1 MINPQRN
8 SLGDRNVEQA
18 IIAIKRG
25 SYLLKY
31 GSRGKPKF
39 CPFRL
44 STDETRLIWY
54 HGEEKNLQLSH
65 VSTIIP
71 GQRTA
76 TFQRYPRPDKE
87 YQSFSLI
94 YDGKHSLDLIC
105 KDKNEAEIWCI
116 ALRALISRD
125 NCEKWRSEKRSHSAS
140 PDSSTALTQQSSPS
154 ILSSSSSSNIVNEDQ
169 RKNQFVLHPY
179 ESPPQKRLERALS
192 DMLLYNDAA
201 PCSPQKDLNSNSIG
215 SRSLKNINYENGR
228 SSVDTFRVSFSSAVS
243 SSSQRSLGNFDTDIL
258 IWGER
263 TGDDLLGGGFHSGGK
278 LPSATRDAL
287 LPKTLESALVL
298 DAQIIACG
306 SRHAVLITK
315 LGETFSWGEGSF
327 GQLGHGVE
335 SDIYNPKLI
344 NTLSGLKITSAAC
357 GEYHTCAITVDGE
370 LYTWGDGTYNFCLL
384 GHGTGI
390 SHWTP
395 KKVRGPLED
404 KHVSMVSCGPW
415 HSAVVTSM
423 GQLFTFGDGTFGA
436 LGHGDH
442 CNTSIPREVET
453 LEGLRTLKVSCGY
466 WHTAAIV
473 EFSLENSDSGE
484 SSTGRLFTWGNGNE
498 GQLGHG
504 DEASR
509 LVPCCITM
517 LDGTNFCQVAC
528 GHSITVALTTSGQV
542 YTMGSSDYGQLGI
555 PESTGKLP
563 SCVHGKIKNS
573 FIEKIAC
580 GSFHVAVLSSQSEVY
595 TWGKGGNGQL
605 GHGENYDRST
615 PTRVEAL
622 KDRCIKSVVCGKN
635 FTAVTCLHKEVSIA
649 DYSIIC
655 SGCSRP
661 FNFRRKCHNCY
672 NCGLVFCNTCTS
684 KKSLKASLAPSM
696 HKPYRVCEDCFAKL
710 NKGLD
715 VALSTL
721 PPKAL
726 ASHKSFSEQKEK
738 ESVHTKPKSL
748 LSRLLS
754 FDSFRWPETW
764 HSKKN
769 QKQDSSFSRTPNG
782 SPQFD
787 RSCVSSPASM
797 RDYSDKT
804 PILIPG
810 TPNHSLSGSPV
821 SIKPNHS
828 HSFSVP
834 CNFSLVGSPQV
845 LSNARD
851 TSEDHTK
858 ELSILREQ
866 VETLTS
872 RSHFLEVELKTTLK
886 QLMEAHEVARVET
899 RKNIAAKEVIR
910 CLVTQL
916 KDLAARL
923 PHDTSSCR
931 NSDPFIDDTL
941 NTLCVSPW
949 WSKLSN

>member
-31 GSRGKPKF
+31 GCTGKPKF

-71 GQRTA
+71 GQHTA

-94 YDGKHSLDLIC
+94 YGKRSLDL
-105 KDKNEAEIWCI
+105 
-116 ALRALISRD
+116 
-125 NCEKWRSEKRSHSAS
+125 
-140 PDSSTALTQQSSPS
+140 
-154 ILSSSSSSNIVNEDQ
+154 DQ
-169 RKNQFVLHPY
+169 RKKQSVLHPY
-179 ESPPQKRLERALS
+179 ESPPHKRLVRALS
-192 DMLLYNDAA
+192 DMLVYNDAA
-201 PCSPQKDLNSNSIG
+201 PCSPQKDLKSNSIG
-215 SRSLKNINYENGR
+215 SRSLKNLNYENGH
-228 SSVDTFRVSFSSAVS
+228 SSVDTFRVSLSSAAS
-243 SSSQRSLGNFDTDIL
+243 SPSQRSLENFDTDIL

-263 TGDDLLGGGFHSGGK
+263 TGDDLLGGGKFPS
-278 LPSATRDAL
+278 SATRDAL

-315 LGETFSWGEGSF
+315 HGETFSWGEGSF

-370 LYTWGDGTYNFCLL
+370 LYTWGEGTYNFCLL

-404 KHVSMVSCGPW
+404 KQVLMVSCGPW

-453 LEGLRTLKVSCGY
+453 LKGLRALKVSCGY

-473 EFSLENSDSGE
+473 ESSLENSDSDQ

-517 LDGTNFCQVAC
+517 LHGTNFCQVAC

-573 FIEKIAC
+573 FIEEIAC

-635 FTAVTCLHKEVSIA
+635 FTAAICLHKEVSIA
-649 DYSIIC
+649 DHSIIC
-655 SGCSRP
+655 SGCRRP

-672 NCGLVFCNTCTS
+672 NCGLVFCGTCTS
-684 KKSLKASLAPSM
+684 KKSLKASLAPSL
-696 HKPYRVCEDCFAKL
+696 HKPYRVCEDCFTKL

-726 ASHKSFSEQKEK
+726 VSHKSFSEQKEK
-738 ESVHTKPKSL
+738 ESVHTKPKGI

-754 FDSFRWPETW
+754 LDSFKWPETW

-769 QKQDSSFSRTPNG
+769 QKHDSSFSHTPNG
-782 SPQFD
+782 SPQ
-787 RSCVSSPASM
+787 SCPSM

-804 PILIPG
+804 PFLIPG
-810 TPNHSLSGSPV
+810 TPNHSLSGSQSGSLSGSPV
-821 SIKPNHS
+821 SRKPNHS

-834 CNFSLVGSPQV
+834 CNFSLMESPQV

-851 TSEDHTK
+851 TSEDLTK

-886 QLMEAHEVARVET
+886 QLLESHEVARVET

-923 PHDTSSCR
+923 PRDTSSCR
-931 NSDPFIDDTL
+931 NLDPSIDDTL
-941 NTLCVSPW
+941 NTPCISPW
-949 WSKLSN
+949 WSKLSK

>member
-54 HGEEKNLQLSH
+54 HGKEKNLQLSH

-140 PDSSTALTQQSSPS
+140 SDSSTALTQQSPQS

-169 RKNQFVLHPY
+169 RKVTFCNKGCFI
-179 ESPPQKRLERALS
+179 A
-192 DMLLYNDAA
+192 
-201 PCSPQKDLNSNSIG
+201 KDS
-215 SRSLKNINYENGR
+215 
-228 SSVDTFRVSFSSAVS
+228 
-243 SSSQRSLGNFDTDIL
+243 
-258 IWGER
+258 
-263 TGDDLLGGGFHSGGK
+263 
-278 LPSATRDAL
+278 
-287 LPKTLESALVL
+287 
-298 DAQIIACG
+298 
-306 SRHAVLITK
+306 
-315 LGETFSWGEGSF
+315 
-327 GQLGHGVE
+327 
-335 SDIYNPKLI
+335 
-344 NTLSGLKITSAAC
+344 
-357 GEYHTCAITVDGE
+357 
-370 LYTWGDGTYNFCLL
+370 
-384 GHGTGI
+384 GI
-390 SHWTP
+390 S
-395 KKVRGPLED
+395 
-404 KHVSMVSCGPW
+404 
-415 HSAVVTSM
+415 
-423 GQLFTFGDGTFGA
+423 
-436 LGHGDH
+436 
-442 CNTSIPREVET
+442 I
-453 LEGLRTLKVSCGY
+453 
-466 WHTAAIV
+466 
-473 EFSLENSDSGE
+473 
-484 SSTGRLFTWGNGNE
+484 GRLFTWGNGNE

-555 PESTGKLP
+555 PDSTGKLP

-726 ASHKSFSEQKEK
+726 ASHKSFSEQKDK
-738 ESVHTKPKSL
+738 EPVHTKPKSL

-810 TPNHSLSGSPV
+810 TPNHSVSGSPV

-851 TSEDHTK
+851 TSEDLTK

>member
-1 MINPQRN
+1 MFQQWLTYWILYSMITSFELTFAKVIEWIPIWSYAKLIVTCWLVIPYFSGAAYVYEHYVRPYIVKREAINIWYVPRKKDVFSKPDDILTAAEKYIAENGSQAFEEMIHKAQREPESRNSREN

-31 GSRGKPKF
+31 GSRGNRSF
-39 CPFRL
+39 AL
-44 STDETRLIWY
+44 S
-54 HGEEKNLQLSH
+54 GFQLK
-65 VSTIIP
+65 VP
-71 GQRTA
+71 Q
-76 TFQRYPRPDKE
+76 
-87 YQSFSLI
+87 
-94 YDGKHSLDLIC
+94 
-105 KDKNEAEIWCI
+105 
-116 ALRALISRD
+116 
-125 NCEKWRSEKRSHSAS
+125 
-140 PDSSTALTQQSSPS
+140 S

-169 RKNQFVLHPY
+169 RKNQFALRPY

-315 LGETFSWGEGSF
+315 QGETFSWGEGSF

-453 LEGLRTLKVSCGY
+453 LEGLRTLKASCGY

-684 KKSLKASLAPSM
+684 KKSLKASLAPTM

-726 ASHKSFSEQKEK
+726 ASHKSFSEQKDK
-738 ESVHTKPKSL
+738 EPVHTKPKSL

-787 RSCVSSPASM
+787 RSC
-797 RDYSDKT
+797 
-804 PILIPG
+804 
-810 TPNHSLSGSPV
+810 SPV

-834 CNFSLVGSPQV
+834 CNFSLGGSPQV

-851 TSEDHTK
+851 TSEDLTK

-941 NTLCVSPW
+941 NTLFAVHLKVGESLASPGG
-949 WSKLSN
+949 SKSHFNSI

>member
-1 MINPQRN
+1 
-8 SLGDRNVEQA
+8 
-18 IIAIKRG
+18 
-25 SYLLKY
+25 
-31 GSRGKPKF
+31 
-39 CPFRL
+39 
-44 STDETRLIWY
+44 
-54 HGEEKNLQLSH
+54 
-65 VSTIIP
+65 
-71 GQRTA
+71 
-76 TFQRYPRPDKE
+76 
-87 YQSFSLI
+87 
-94 YDGKHSLDLIC
+94 
-105 KDKNEAEIWCI
+105 
-116 ALRALISRD
+116 
-125 NCEKWRSEKRSHSAS
+125 
-140 PDSSTALTQQSSPS
+140 
-154 ILSSSSSSNIVNEDQ
+154 
-169 RKNQFVLHPY
+169 
-179 ESPPQKRLERALS
+179 
-192 DMLLYNDAA
+192 MLLYNDVAS
-201 PCSPQKDLNSNSIG
+201 CSPQRVLNSNSIG
-215 SRSLKNINYENGR
+215 SRSLKNLNYENGR
-228 SSVDTFRVSFSSAVS
+228 SSVDTFRVSFSSAIS

-258 IWGER
+258 IWGEG

-315 LGETFSWGEGSF
+315 HGETFSWGEGSF

-344 NTLSGLKITSAAC
+344 NTLSGLNITSAAC
-357 GEYHTCAITVDGE
+357 GEYHTCAVTVDGE
-370 LYTWGDGTYNFCLL
+370 LYTWGEGTYNFCLL

-453 LEGLRTLKVSCGY
+453 LKGLRALKVSCGY

-473 EFSLENSDSGE
+473 ESSLENSDSDQ
-484 SSTGRLFTWGNGNE
+484 SLSGRLFTWGNGNE

-509 LVPCCITM
+509 LVPCCITV

-555 PESTGKLP
+555 PESAGKLP
-563 SCVHGKIKNS
+563 SCVHAKIENS
-573 FIEKIAC
+573 FIEEIAC

-622 KDRCIKSVVCGKN
+622 KDRCIKNVVCGKN
-635 FTAVTCLHKEVSIA
+635 FTAVICLHKEVSIA
-649 DYSIIC
+649 DYC
-655 SGCSRP
+655 SGCRRP

-672 NCGLVFCNTCTS
+672 NCGLVFCKTCTS
-684 KKSLKASLAPSM
+684 KKSLKASLAPCM
-696 HKPYRVCEDCFAKL
+696 NKPYRVCEDCFTKL

-715 VALSTL
+715 VALSNL
-721 PPKAL
+721 PPKACGL
-726 ASHKSFSEQKEK
+726 VSYKSFSEQKEK
-738 ESVHTKPKSL
+738 DSVHTKPKGL
-748 LSRLLS
+748 LSRLSS
-754 FDSFRWPETW
+754 FDSFRWSETW
-764 HSKKN
+764 HSRKN
-769 QKQDSSFSRTPNG
+769 QKQDSSFCHAPNG

-787 RSCVSSPASM
+787 GSCVSSPASM
-797 RDYSDKT
+797 RDYSEKT
-804 PILIPG
+804 SFLIPG
-810 TPNHSLSGSPV
+810 LANHSLSGSPV
-821 SIKPNHS
+821 SIKSNHS

-834 CNFSLVGSPQV
+834 CNFALVGNPQV
-845 LSNARD
+845 LSHARD

-866 VETLTS
+866 VI
-872 RSHFLEVELKTTLK
+872 HFDLESILFLFF
-886 QLMEAHEVARVET
+886 L
-899 RKNIAAKEVIR
+899 I
-910 CLVTQL
+910 
-916 KDLAARL
+916 
-923 PHDTSSCR
+923 
-931 NSDPFIDDTL
+931 
-941 NTLCVSPW
+941 
-949 WSKLSN
+949 